1 GGYIFLGI
9 SEAAD
14 GDLPA
19 NNGSDDIWVGK
30 IDNDGNL
37 VWSKNFGGSSMDY
50 VPYGSG
56 IELTN
61 DGGFLISATTTS
73 NDGDVTES
81 LDLFPGMGDI
91 WVIKLNNLGKLV
103 LEKSFGGE
111 APDGAYEIRK
121 TVQDNEYIIVG
132 YTFPTFDD
140 LINNDSN
147 LLVTKIDNQG
157 NTIWSK
163 DFGGSYLDAYSLT
176 GIDVITNSRIL
187 VDNNTNQYTL
197 TCTTTSN
204 DGDVPPT
211 NLGFDN
217 IWLFKLEPDCNIPLI
232 ENTISDIICEG
243 ETAQISVTTE
253 GQTVNW
259 YDTVD
264 GETPVFTGVEFITP
278 ELTETTSYWVEVANW
293 GCISERSEV
302 IVTVNPLPEVNIENT
317 EVEVCSGNEASL
329 YAFSEGN
336 VIFWYAN
343 EDDTEYL
350 YHGNN
355 FITEPLTENTSYWV
369 EGYNLIT
376 ECKSDRIEITVIVN
390 EFADLTL
397 ENTEAEICEGGTV
410 SFTATSGSSINW
422 YDTEDGTTPIFT
434 GAEFNTPE
442 LFESTSYWVEASGSG
457 ECVSERIEVTIT
469 VNPAPPAQ
477 LAYEIQDFEEG
488 ETLADLE
495 VEAEG
500 ELTWYADEALTI
512 EPPETTPLVDDTTY
526 WVT

>member
-91 WVIKLNNLGKLV
+91 WVIKLNNLGELV
-103 LEKSFGGE
+103 WEKSFGGE

-140 LINNDSN
+140 LINNNSN
-147 LLVTKIDNQG
+147 LLLTKLDNEG
-157 NTIWSK
+157 NTIWSS
-163 DFGGSYLDAYSLT
+163 DFGGSFLEAYSLT
-176 GIDVITNSRIL
+176 GISIITNSRL
-187 VDNNTNQYTL
+187 LLDSTTNQYTIA
-197 TCTTTSN
+197 CTTASN
-204 DGDVPPT
+204 DGDVPNT
-211 NLGFDN
+211 NLGFEN
-217 IWLFKLEPDCNIPLI
+217 FWAFKLAPDCIIPTI
-232 ENTISDIICEG
+232 ESTTTQTICAG
-243 ETAQISVTTE
+243 ETAQLSVTTE
-253 GQTVNW
+253 GQTINW
-259 YDTVD
+259 YDAVD
-264 GETPVFTGVEFITP
+264 AETPVFTGNDFITP

-293 GCISERSEV
+293 GCISEREEV
-302 IVTVNPLPEVNIENT
+302 IVTVNPLPELTIENL
-317 EVEVCSGNEASL
+317 EVEICTDNEAHL

-355 FITEPLTENTSYWV
+355 FIIEDLEVGIHNYWI
-369 EGYNLIT
+369 EAFNLQSG
-376 ECKSDRIEITVIVN
+376 CKSTRT
-390 EFADLTL
+390 
-397 ENTEAEICEGGTV
+397 
-410 SFTATSGSSINW
+410 
-422 YDTEDGTTPIFT
+422 
-434 GAEFNTPE
+434 
-442 LFESTSYWVEASGSG
+442 
-457 ECVSERIEVTIT
+457 EVTIT
-469 VNPAPPAQ
+469 VNPAP
-477 LAYEIQDFEEG
+477 
-488 ETLADLE
+488 
-495 VEAEG
+495 EA
-500 ELTWYADEALTI
+500 
-512 EPPETTPLVDDTTY
+512 P
-526 WVT
+526 